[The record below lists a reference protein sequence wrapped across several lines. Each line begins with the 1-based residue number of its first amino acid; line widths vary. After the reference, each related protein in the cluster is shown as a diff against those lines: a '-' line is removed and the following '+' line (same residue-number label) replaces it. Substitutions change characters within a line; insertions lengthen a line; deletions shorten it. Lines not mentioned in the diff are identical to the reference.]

1 MIENIINSIIEGV
14 SFMLI
19 GVGIPA
25 GTMLLFTKWAHS
37 DSKGGSKNGK

>member
-1 MIENIINSIIEGV
+1 MIENIINSIIEGI

-25 GTMLLFTKWAHS
+25 GIMLLFTKWVHS
-37 DSKGGSKNGK
+37 DNKGGSKNGK